1 MKTAAYLLVALLA
14 FASLRSIV
22 AQGEEAYD
30 VNKELEKLKGW
41 KQYLQTE
48 LDKSNA
54 ALKTELEKTAQLTQ
68 QLNDA
73 NARASAA
80 AGAADATAK
89 VNELTAKVADLT
101 QQLTSATTR
110 ATTAEAQAAAAAA
123 AQKQA
128 MDAQATIAQLQKD
141 AADAKAKVAELQKD
155 AADAKAK
162 VAELQKDAADA
173 KAKVAELDAKLAA
186 QAKAADAANGE
197 ANVLRAKLAEASA
210 KADAAVAERQMLE
223 ARVAE
228 LANATA
234 KAGGLRGHAL
244 AIYDILV
251 DEAAK
256 HRDTA
261 INYANDK
268 LPGLKAKIS
277 EVHAQVS
284 AQLPKVNVTEHVG
297 AFVGQVDGE
306 IRPWLAQALSAVPQ
320 LKKYGDDPVAL
331 QAIVYGIIGAPMVL
345 LFSVL
350 LSCCC
355 RSGRPAAPAPT
366 AGGKRKGGKAK
377 AKQG

>member
-1 MKTAAYLLVALLA
+1 MRSAAYLLVALLA
-14 FASLRSIV
+14 CASLRSLV
-22 AQGEEAYD
+22 AQEAGEAYD

-41 KQYLQTE
+41 KHYLQSE
-48 LDKSNA
+48 LDKANA
-54 ALKTELEKTAQLTQ
+54 ALKTEQDKTAQLTQ
-68 QLNDA
+68 QLTDA
-73 NARASAA
+73 NARATAA

-89 VNELTAKVADLT
+89 VNELTAKVAELT
-101 QQLTSATTR
+101 QQLTAATTR
-110 ATTAEAQAAAAAA
+110 ATTAEAQATAAAT

-128 MDAQATIAQLQKD
+128 ADAQVTIAQ
-141 AADAKAKVAELQKD
+141 
-155 AADAKAK
+155 
-162 VAELQKDAADA
+162 LQKDAADA

-186 QAKAADAANGE
+186 QVQAAAAANGE
-197 ANVLRAKLAEASA
+197 ANVLRTKLAEQAA
-210 KADAAVAERQMLE
+210 KAEAAVVERQTLE

-256 HRDTA
+256 HRDVA

-268 LPGLKAKIS
+268 LPGLKAKIT

-297 AFVGQVDGE
+297 AFVGHVDGE
-306 IRPWLAQALSAVPQ
+306 IRPWLAQTLSAVPQ

-331 QAIVYGIIGAPMVL
+331 QAIVYCIIGAPVVL
-345 LFSVL
+345 LFSLL

-355 RSGRPAAPAPT
+355 RSGHRAEPDAPAT
-366 AGGKRKGGKAK
+366 VGGKRKVGKGK

>member
-1 MKTAAYLLVALLA
+1 MRSGAYLLVALLA
-14 FASLRSIV
+14 CASLRSLV
-22 AQGEEAYD
+22 AQAPGEAYD
-30 VNKELEKLKGW
+30 VTKELEKLKGW
-41 KQYLQTE
+41 KTYLQSE
-48 LDKSNA
+48 LDKANA
-54 ALKTELEKTAQLTQ
+54 ALKTEQDKTAQLTQ
-68 QLNDA
+68 QLTDA
-73 NARASAA
+73 NAKVAAA

-89 VNELTAKVADLT
+89 VNELTAKVAELT
-101 QQLTSATTR
+101 QQLTAATTR
-110 ATTAEAQAAAAAA
+110 ATAAEAQAAVAATAQTAAAT

-128 MDAQATIAQLQKD
+128 ADAQATVVQLQKD
-141 AADAKAKVAELQKD
+141 V
-155 AADAKAK
+155 
-162 VAELQKDAADA
+162 ADA

-186 QAKAADAANGE
+186 QVKAADAANGE
-197 ANVLRAKLAEASA
+197 ANVLRSKLAEQVA
-210 KADAAVAERQMLE
+210 KAEAALAERRTLE

-256 HRDTA
+256 HRDVA

-268 LPGLKAKIS
+268 LPGLKAKIT

-297 AFVGQVDGE
+297 AFVGHVDGE
-306 IRPWLAQALSAVPQ
+306 IRPWLAQTLSAVPQ

-331 QAIVYGIIGAPMVL
+331 QAIVYCIIGAPVVL
-345 LFSVL
+345 LFSLL

-355 RSGRPAAPAPT
+355 RSGRRAERNAPA
-366 AGGKRKGGKAK
+366 AGGKRKAGKGK